1 MDYLT
6 VAEARTLP
14 GLRVAFTSGVP
25 GPWGVSAMAIL
36 DLKQIPYVAVA
47 QEAAGANEELREW
60 TGQNSAPVAMYENER
75 PRSGWAEILMLA
87 ERLAPEPRLVP
98 ADQELRAAMFGL
110 CHELCAEDG
119 LGWNLR
125 LLIMAARESAGSL
138 PQLRHKY
145 GSPLPLDHVRA
156 RVDAILAMLAR
167 CLADQQA
174 MGREHFVGE
183 SLTAADIYWTAL
195 SNLLDPM
202 APELCPMP
210 SFYREIGPLIAP
222 LLLAPVPPPLLAHR
236 EAMARRHF
244 RLPIVQ

>member
-14 GLRVAFTSGVP
+14 GLRVAFTRGVP

-98 ADQELRAAMFGL
+98 ADQELRTAMFGL
-110 CHELCAEDG
+110 CHELWAEDG

-125 LLIMAARESAGSL
+125 LLIMAARESAGM
-138 PQLRHKY
+138 PFRY
-145 GSPLPLDHVRA
+145 
-156 RVDAILAMLAR
+156 
-167 CLADQQA
+167 
-174 MGREHFVGE
+174 
-183 SLTAADIYWTAL
+183 L
-195 SNLLDPM
+195 SVNNP
-202 APELCPMP
+202 
-210 SFYREIGPLIAP
+210 
-222 LLLAPVPPPLLAHR
+222 
-236 EAMARRHF
+236 
-244 RLPIVQ
+244 